1 MQVRT
6 LAERYFGGWSTPGQK
21 APQPVVAVSHEPSA
35 APAGPRFFEA
45 PSKAGP
51 GLMQAYYR
59 PGTNTEEA
67 ITLEVVR
74 WLLHSNC
81 RALLPW
87 CGFFGVDAP
96 RPGWYE
102 AF

>member
-1 MQVRT
+1 M
-6 LAERYFGGWSTPGQK
+6 A
-21 APQPVVAVSHEPSA
+21 AVSQEPSA
-35 APAGPRFFEA
+35 APPGPRFFEA

-74 WLLHSNC
+74 WGLHLQLHSI
-81 RALLPW
+81 ASW
-87 CGFFGVDAP
+87 CGRSGVYAP
-96 RPGWYE
+96 WPICHK
-102 AF
+102 AI

>member
-1 MQVRT
+1 MRT

-21 APQPVVAVSHEPSA
+21 APQAVAAVSQEPSA

-67 ITLEVVR
+67 ITLEVIR
-74 WLLHSNC
+74 W
-81 RALLPW
+81 R
-87 CGFFGVDAP
+87 
-96 RPGWYE
+96 
-102 AF
+102 

>member
-74 WLLHSNC
+74 WLLHSHC

-87 CGFFGVDAP
+87 
-96 RPGWYE
+96 
-102 AF
+102 